1 MWTKELSVLL
11 SKGLIFLG
19 MGLAGAV
26 CIWLPDCMAYLEDYY
41 NREFGHIP
49 SCVIAY
55 AIIAMLCVLLVFLYM
70 LLNNISKKKVFVQNN
85 IALLRK
91 ISWCCFAVSAVMFAW
106 GFMAFLEVAF
116 LAGFTV
122 GFMGLVL
129 RILKNV
135 FEEAVTIKEE
145 SDYTI

>member
-19 MGLAGAV
+19 MGLAAAV
-26 CIWLPDCMAYLEDYY
+26 CIWLPDCIAYLEDYY
-41 NREFGHIP
+41 YKPLGHLP
-49 SCVIAY
+49 SCVMGY
-55 AIIAMLCVLLVFLYM
+55 VVVAMLCVLLVFLYM
-70 LLNNISKKKVFVQNN
+70 LLDNISKKKVFVQKNVG
-85 IALLRK
+85 LLRR
-91 ISWCCFAVSAVMFAW
+91 ISWCCFAVSAVIFAW
-106 GFMAFLEVAF
+106 GIMSFLEVAF
-116 LAGFTV
+116 LVGFTV

-135 FEEAVTIKEE
+135 FEEAVLIKEE